1 VLEPGEVVL
10 EPGASYA
17 SPGLFAAWSPA
28 GLDGVSAR
36 FHDLLRRVRPTVERK
51 VLVNTWEAVY
61 FDHDLGRLTALADA
75 AADVGV
81 ERFVLDDGWFRGR
94 RDDTRALG
102 DWTVDPEVWPDGL
115 HPLVEHVH
123 RLGMDFG
130 LWVEPEMV
138 NPDSD
143 LARAHPDWV
152 LAAHRDR
159 PPTWRHQQVL
169 DLAHPG
175 AYAHVRDALVALL
188 EEYPIAFLK
197 WDHNR
202 DLVDVP
208 GAHAQTLAFYRLLDE
223 LRERRPTLEI
233 ETCAS
238 GGGRIDLGVLSRTDR
253 VWPSDTIDAVERQR
267 IQRWTTLL
275 VPPEMLGS
283 HLGGPV
289 AHTTGRAHRLELRAA
304 TALLGHLGIEW
315 DLTGIDD
322 AARESVRAWVSL
334 HKQARPL
341 LATGRLV
348 HGDHP
353 DPAVQVTG
361 TVGRDAAEAWYVVAV
376 TAMPATQH
384 LGAVRLPGLD
394 PSRRYLLEDVTPT
407 EGQHGLDLRP
417 TRAVWSG
424 TRQPGAV
431 LGEVGVRLGPMAPD
445 TARVL
450 RVVAE

>member
-1 VLEPGEVVL
+1 
-10 EPGASYA
+10 
-17 SPGLFAAWSPA
+17 
-28 GLDGVSAR
+28 
-36 FHDLLRRVRPTVERK
+36 
-51 VLVNTWEAVY
+51 
-61 FDHDLGRLTALADA
+61 
-75 AADVGV
+75 
-81 ERFVLDDGWFRGR
+81 
-94 RDDTRALG
+94 
-102 DWTVDPEVWPDGL
+102 
-115 HPLVEHVH
+115 
-123 RLGMDFG
+123 
-130 LWVEPEMV
+130 
-138 NPDSD
+138 
-143 LARAHPDWV
+143 
-152 LAAHRDR
+152 
-159 PPTWRHQQVL
+159 
-169 DLAHPG
+169 
-175 AYAHVRDALVALL
+175 
-188 EEYPIAFLK
+188 
-197 WDHNR
+197 
-202 DLVDVP
+202 
-208 GAHAQTLAFYRLLDE
+208 
-223 LRERRPTLEI
+223 
-233 ETCAS
+233 
-238 GGGRIDLGVLSRTDR
+238 
-253 VWPSDTIDAVERQR
+253 
-267 IQRWTTLL
+267 
-275 VPPEMLGS
+275 MLGS

-289 AHTTGRAHRLELRAA
+289 AHTTGRTHRLELRAA

-361 TVGRDAAEAWYVVAV
+361 AVARDAAEAWYVVAV

-394 PSRRYLLEDVTPT
+394 PSRRYRLEDVTPT